1 MLVCISNVAQIGV
14 NQLGFNE
21 KKFICSITKK
31 VKLRWEFIVWKIILM
46 GIDRMENNSYG
57 KHLLEITL
65 IVINRIGFIEKK
77 VICGI
82 KKSQ

>member
-1 MLVCISNVAQIGV
+1 
-14 NQLGFNE
+14 
-21 KKFICSITKK
+21 
-31 VKLRWEFIVWKIILM
+31 M

-77 VICGI
+77 VIRGI
-82 KKSQ
+82 KKINNSGGSLFVRELINMTIDRIENNSYGKRFELTRMELNL